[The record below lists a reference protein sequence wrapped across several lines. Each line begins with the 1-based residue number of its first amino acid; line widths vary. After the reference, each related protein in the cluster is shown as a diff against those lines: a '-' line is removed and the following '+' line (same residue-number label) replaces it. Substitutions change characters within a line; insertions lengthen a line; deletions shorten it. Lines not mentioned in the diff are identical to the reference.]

1 MSENLTT
8 PVPGTHIA
16 RVAAASRREV
26 RGLLDGVPSVSPKS
40 VSPKRSRDMSSLC
53 DEVLSTDELLGVILG
68 ILLREDALRRCKCA
82 RLVCKRWKDELARA
96 AKTPPRGWKS
106 FTKNCVYL
114 RGRVESLPDEAEA
127 DPGSRWMRAI
137 YEQGL
142 NGLLDSR
149 LPHVHASCAALVA
162 HHKAMRLRGLY
173 VVLAPAAAHQRWLA
187 AFARDG
193 ISAFANGGR
202 PEQRYAGFA
211 SLGHRLAQGQSI
223 EVVVSTYSMAATD
236 IWFILQFRPK
246 YVFFEGGLCQP
257 KQYASR
263 LAPLLLASPHLAEP
277 PNGVLIDDASLLQH
291 HSRSMELIRFS
302 MDRFIKI
309 WQQEEERRGRRE
321 RGAARTQPPSRT
333 RWPRRRRTRS
343 KPWPPRR
350 RGRPCLTR
358 RRSSALERS
367 CRSCRAAAF
376 RAS

>member
-1 MSENLTT
+1 
-8 PVPGTHIA
+8 
-16 RVAAASRREV
+16 
-26 RGLLDGVPSVSPKS
+26 
-40 VSPKRSRDMSSLC
+40 MSSLC

-68 ILLREDALRRCKCA
+68 TLLREDALRRCKCA

-173 VVLAPAAAHQRWLA
+173 VVLAPAEAHQCWLA

-246 YVFFEGGLCQP
+246 YVFFEGGLSQP

-309 WQQEEERRGRRE
+309 WQQQEERRGEARAGGGSDATSESDSVASEEEDTEQAVAAAPSRPPLFDSPTEFGAGALLSLLQGGRVSSLLRLLGWAVYTE
-321 RGAARTQPPSRT
+321 RGV
-333 RWPRRRRTRS
+333 
-343 KPWPPRR
+343 
-350 RGRPCLTR
+350 
-358 RRSSALERS
+358 
-367 CRSCRAAAF
+367 
-376 RAS
+376 